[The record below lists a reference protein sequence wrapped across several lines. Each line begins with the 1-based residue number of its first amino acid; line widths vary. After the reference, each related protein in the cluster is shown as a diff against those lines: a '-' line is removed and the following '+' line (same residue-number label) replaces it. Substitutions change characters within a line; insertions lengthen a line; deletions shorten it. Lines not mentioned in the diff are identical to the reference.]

1 MHTIIRAG
9 AAAAALFSL
18 PLSAAEGPVP
28 LGDTIVTAT
37 RTETEL
43 DEVLAPVIVITR
55 DELERSLAPDIASL
69 LQFHAGLDI
78 GRNGGPGQVTSVFIR
93 GTDSNHATVLVDG
106 VRINPGTIGGA
117 QIQNIAPEAIERIE
131 IVKGPRSS
139 LYGTDA
145 IGGVIN
151 IITRDYSANGLET
164 TAEYGRYDTRQASLG
179 AGFGG
184 ERGGLSLSGVW
195 LKTDGFPARAASAI
209 DSGFEN
215 GTVSLK
221 AHAQFGAS
229 HLGARVW
236 RAEGT
241 TDYLNFS
248 LAPVSQDFMNQSAA
262 LDVAFQP
269 ATAWDAR
276 VTLSRI
282 EDDIQQ
288 NQPDPFS
295 GAFDFLQTRRNSLD
309 WQNDVRIGASQL
321 VTAGLLLSREETESL
336 SFGTAFDE
344 DTDVDMV
351 FLQDRI
357 DVGPHNLLLAG
368 AYTDHDT
375 FGGEPTWNVEYG
387 FDFTSGTRLV
397 AAAGTAFRAPDSTDR
412 FGFGGNPDLD
422 PESSRN
428 FELSLQQRIGARQ
441 RLRLSA
447 FRNDIDDLILFVL
460 IDPATFEFQNQNIER
475 ARIEGVE
482 LAYEFEAASWRLR
495 AEAIAQNPR
504 NLTTDTQ
511 LLRRAKESLTVSLAK
526 TFGAHE
532 VGIDALVTGE
542 REDFGFPEPTELDG
556 YALINLYARIAIVR
570 GLSIQARLENALDE
584 QYELASTYNTPDRSL
599 FVAARYEFR

>member
-1 MHTIIRAG
+1 MSRIILVG
-9 AAAAALFSL
+9 AAAAAFAGFTVF
-18 PLSAAEGPVP
+18 AAEPAAP
-28 LGDTIVTAT
+28 LGTTVVTAT

-55 DELERSLAPDIASL
+55 DELERSLAPDVASL

-117 QIQNIAPEAIERIE
+117 QIQNVAPEAIERIE

-184 ERGGLSLSGVW
+184 ERGGVSLSGVW
-195 LKTDGFPARAASAI
+195 LDTDGFPARAASAI

-221 AHAQFGAS
+221 AHARLGAS
-229 HLGARVW
+229 HLGARLW

-241 TDYLNFS
+241 ADYLNFS

-276 VTLSRI
+276 VTVSRI

-351 FLQDRI
+351 FAQDRI
-357 DVGPHNLLLAG
+357 DIGPHNLLLAG
-368 AYTDHDT
+368 AYTDHET
-375 FGGEPTWNVEYG
+375 YGGEPTWNVEYG
-387 FDFTSGTRLV
+387 FDLTTGTRLI
-397 AAAGTAFRAPDSTDR
+397 AAAGSAFRAPDSTDR

-428 FELSLQQRIGARQ
+428 FELGLQQRIGARQ

-460 IDPATFEFQNQNIER
+460 IDPVTFEFQNQNIER

-482 LAYEFEAASWRLR
+482 LAYDYHADTWRVR
-495 AEAIAQNPR
+495 AEAIVQNPR

-511 LLRRAKESLTVSLAK
+511 LLRRARESLSLMLVKA
-526 TFGAHE
+526 FGAHE
-532 VGIDALVTGE
+532 LGLDVLATGK
-542 REDFGFPEPTELDG
+542 REDFGFPEQIDLDS
-556 YALINLYARIAIVR
+556 YTLVNLYGRFAITPALSLQARI
-570 GLSIQARLENALDE
+570 ENVLDE

-599 FVAARYEFR
+599 FVAVRYEFE